1 MNIYLII
8 GVILVILIL
17 FSILIVKVR
26 GQKRKLG
33 YRDRISLE
41 NIVEKKPGEQNN
53 QQEKFQHPP
62 AETEES
68 DIEWEMQPDLNL
80 GRNPEESSNKYL
92 TAGIKFLKT
101 QKYRDAI
108 LCFNKAIDFNSVDGE
123 TYYYRGIVK
132 NKLSL
137 FKDAIDDFTEA
148 ILRQLNNP
156 DSFFQRGYA
165 YMQIDEKEDAL
176 SDFNNYLMVN
186 KNSSEAYYLRG
197 VLKYDMNDFK
207 SSIDDFSN
215 AIVLNPNHE
224 SAYFK
229 RGMARHE
236 VGDTVNSCK
245 DLKIALNKGNFE
257 AYHYLKEYCPE

>member
-1 MNIYLII
+1 MDIYLII
-8 GVILVILIL
+8 GVILVILII
-17 FSILIVKVR
+17 FSFPILKIR
-26 GQKRKLG
+26 GNKRKLG

-41 NIVEKKPGEQNN
+41 NIVEKKPDEKSNR
-53 QQEKFQHPP
+53 QEPFPQAP
-62 AETEES
+62 AETEEF
-68 DIEWEMQPDLNL
+68 DVEWEMQPDPNV
-80 GRNPEESSNKYL
+80 GQNPEKPSNKYL
-92 TAGIKFLKT
+92 NAGIKYLKT
-101 QKYRDAI
+101 EKYRDAI

-123 TYYYRGIVK
+123 TYYYRGVVK

-148 ILRQLNNP
+148 ILRQLNKP
-156 DSFFQRGYA
+156 DSFYQRGYA

-176 SDFNNYLMVN
+176 SDFNNYLMLN

-197 VLKYDMNDFK
+197 VLKSDMKDFK
-207 SSIDDFSN
+207 GAIDDFSN

-236 VGDTVNSCK
+236 VGDTINSCK
-245 DLKIALNKGNFE
+245 DLKIALNRGNFE